1 MQTDFDR
8 LVKRVESLY
17 GEQRQ
22 QPNIPPVYLVTPPTS
37 KASELDEAR
46 GLVLAFLRELPGL
59 ALTLA
64 ALAVVGLRHAWLWL
78 RSWKRTPQSVEA

>member
-1 MQTDFDR
+1 MQSDFDR

-37 KASELDEAR
+37 KATELDEAR
-46 GLVLAFLRELPGL
+46 GLVMAFLRELPDL
-59 ALTLA
+59 AVTLA
-64 ALAVVGLRHAWLWL
+64 ALAVVGLRHAWRWL
-78 RSWKRTPQSVEA
+78 RQWRRTPQGGE